1 MVMVMEDSRYKI
13 AAIEIDDPRCK
24 ELLHGIV
31 IEMEDTRCKSL
42 LYSVAIETVDP
53 RCRLT
58 ATKLEDP
65 RCGSLLRM
73 W

>member
-24 ELLHGIV
+24 E
-31 IEMEDTRCKSL
+31 L